1 VLVQAPIWAAVWL
14 YGLRIA
20 HAMEPQSGPGN
31 RQFGIR
37 QLMTLTAII
46 GVLLGLGRLVL
57 TRVTWLDDN
66 RNWLEDFLIFG
77 FIGVANALIAFPI
90 LAAALLPR
98 FARLASIGILVL
110 VAALIVV
117 EVPLFDAVTI
127 GGGPHD
133 WWIFGGMN
141 FGYCLWVL
149 AYVGVLRLGGY
160 RLVSR

>member
-1 VLVQAPIWAAVWL
+1 MQ
-14 YGLRIA
+14 
-20 HAMEPQSGPGN
+20 PQTGPGN

-57 TRVTWLDDN
+57 TRVTWLEGN
-66 RNWLEDFLIFG
+66 RNWLEGILIWG
-77 FIGVANALIAFPI
+77 FMAVANALMAFPI

-98 FARLASIGILVL
+98 FARLASIGMLVL
-110 VAALIVV
+110 VATLTIV
-117 EVPLFDAVTI
+117 EVPLFETVA
-127 GGGPHD
+127 GKRGPGN

-160 RLVSR
+160 RLVARR